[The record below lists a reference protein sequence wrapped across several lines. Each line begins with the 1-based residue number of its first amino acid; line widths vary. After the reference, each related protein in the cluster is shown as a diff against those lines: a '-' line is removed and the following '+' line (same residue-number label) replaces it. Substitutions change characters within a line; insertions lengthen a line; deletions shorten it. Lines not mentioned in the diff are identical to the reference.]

1 MTSLEIFLL
10 IGAILTLI
18 IGVLGTVEAIRSK
31 IKYDVEPINWRM
43 YPPVFRAVVFGFVGL
58 VGIVGIIISI
68 TGGFSDFNV
77 GTTPNGKIYF
87 YHEDA
92 SYSYPDEIEYMGK
105 TYILATET
113 VEATDTTEEA

>member
-1 MTSLEIFLL
+1 MSGIEIFFL
-10 IGAILTLI
+10 IGAILAVI

-31 IKYDVEPINWRM
+31 IKYDVEPISFGM
-43 YPPVFRAVVFGFVGL
+43 HYPPVFRAICFGFVGL

-92 SYSYPDEIEYMGK
+92 SYSYPEEIEYMGK

-113 VEATDTTEEA
+113 VEVTEEA

>member
-1 MTSLEIFLL
+1 MTSIEMFVL

-58 VGIVGIIISI
+58 VGIVGIIMGI
-68 TGGFSDFNV
+68 TGAFSDINV
-77 GTTPNGKIYF
+77 GTTPNGKMYF
-87 YHEDA
+87 YYEDA
-92 SYSYPDEIEYMGK
+92 SYSYPNEIEYMGK
-105 TYILATET
+105 TYILVTET
-113 VEATDTTEEA
+113 VEATEEA